1 MTDLAD
7 IPEIRSRSGV
17 TAKLR
22 AIKLNKFDDFDEG
35 TQRNVSSLCSS
46 LGHRMGWK
54 FTQRRIAVN
63 GVDVVRVWR
72 IL

>member
-7 IPEIRSRSGV
+7 IPEIRSRTGV

-22 AIKLNKFDDFDEG
+22 AIKLNGSEDFDED

-46 LGHRMGWK
+46 LEKRTGMK

>member
-7 IPEIRSRSGV
+7 IPEIRSRTGV
-17 TAKLR
+17 TARLR
-22 AIKLNKFDDFDEG
+22 SIKLNSSHDFDEG

-46 LGHRMGWK
+46 LEKRTGMK

-72 IL
+72 TK